1 MTGTGAEP
9 ASGTYA
15 LLHDPRATSKFERTY
30 PGEAAQ
36 VRQVRDDIAR
46 AFGWCPVADDLVL
59 VASEFAANAILHTQ
73 SGNGGKF
80 TVTAGVLIGDYAWID
95 VEDQG
100 GQPPPRAPGDPRE
113 PLDPDAAAP
122 VAGGADRE
130 AGRGLQIVANLAGGD
145 GNWGLDPLAR
155 TRPGDGRLS
164 PQQEKP
170 EHVAW
175 ARIPWPP
182 IPRGPLTTV
191 IAPMARAAGM
201 DVLEMTRRPGEV
213 FALAITNPRV
223 PALGRILID
232 CTGFLEWDRLADM
245 GEEDAG
251 AVRTADVIL
260 AILAGQHPPPP
271 GPGRGWC

>member
-9 ASGTYA
+9 TGGIYA
-15 LLHDPRATSKFERTY
+15 LLHDPQAASKFERTY
-30 PGEAAQ
+30 PGEATQ

-80 TVTAGVLIGDYAWID
+80 TVTARVLVGDYAWID

-113 PLDPDAAAP
+113 PQGPDAAPA
-122 VAGGADRE
+122 AGDAGRE
-130 AGRGLQIVANLAGGD
+130 AGRGLLIVASLAGGE
-145 GNWGLDPLAR
+145 GNWGLDPLSR
-155 TRPGDGRLS
+155 TRPWDPRLS
-164 PQQEKP
+164 PQQERP

-201 DVLEMTRRPGEV
+201 DVQELTRRPGEV
-213 FALAITNPRV
+213 YALAITNPGA
-223 PALGRILID
+223 PALGRVFVD
-232 CTGFLEWDRLADM
+232 YTGFVEWYRLADM
-245 GEEDAG
+245 GEADGGAAG
-251 AVRTADVIL
+251 TADAIL
-260 AILAGQHPPPP
+260 AILAGQHPAPP